1 MEAGRAEEREPH
13 GQDEILPPGQ
23 HPRDSRKPDMDQVA
37 HALERLQT
45 FLIWIDEHHRSYE
58 KERDTDPE
66 SAASEL
72 DNLRDST
79 EQAVLHLQRLTEL
92 LLAGYTIDPDK
103 VPPKGLCNEA
113 WARWVQLV
121 LHDRK

>member
-1 MEAGRAEEREPH
+1 M
-13 GQDEILPPGQ
+13 DSNDVLPPGQ

-37 HALERLQT
+37 YALERLQT
-45 FLIWIDEHHRSYE
+45 FLMWIDEHQRSFE
-58 KERDTDPE
+58 KERDTDPL

-72 DNLRDST
+72 NNLRDST

-103 VPPKGLCNEA
+103 VPPMGLCNEA
-113 WARWVQLV
+113 WTRWVQLL
-121 LHDRK
+121 LHDRQ